1 MHILYSTFY
10 PLCQVIEEYLTE
22 EFVTLPIQIN
32 GKTRG
37 TIQVSAVVDEGEA
50 LRAALDNKNV
60 RKYVGDKVIVKKIYV
75 PGKILNIIIS
85 K

>member
-1 MHILYSTFY
+1 MK
-10 PLCQVIEEYLTE
+10 EYLTE

-37 TIQVSAVVDEGEA
+37 TIQVSAVVDEAIA
-50 LRAALDNKNV
+50 LAAALDNKNV
-60 RKYVGDKVIVKKIYV
+60 RKYIGDKDIVKKIYV
-75 PGKILNIIIS
+75 PGKILNIMIS

>member
-1 MHILYSTFY
+1 MK
-10 PLCQVIEEYLTE
+10 EYLTE

-37 TIQVSAVVDEGEA
+37 TIQVSAAVDEAIA
-50 LRAALDNKNV
+50 LAAALDNKNV
-60 RKYVGDKVIVKKIYV
+60 RKYIGDKDIVKKIYV

>member
-1 MHILYSTFY
+1 
-10 PLCQVIEEYLTE
+10 VIEEYLRE
-22 EFVTLPIQIN
+22 DFVTLAIQIN

-37 TIQVSAVVDEGEA
+37 TIDVLAGVDEAEA
-50 LRAALDNKNV
+50 LAAALDNKNV
-60 RKYVGDKVIVKKIYV
+60 KKYVGDKVIARKIYV

>member
-1 MHILYSTFY
+1 M
-10 PLCQVIEEYLTE
+10 IEEYLRE
-22 EFVTLPIQIN
+22 DFVTLVIQIN

-37 TIQVSAVVDEGEA
+37 TIDVLAGVDEAEA
-50 LRAALDNKNV
+50 LAAALDNKHV
-60 RKYVGDKVIVKKIYV
+60 RKFVGDKVIVRKIYV